1 MEVESSPQGRARP
14 GTPLLGENS
23 DPPTPELPEEEGLIL
38 AAEDSQ
44 YSSCPYTLYT
54 ASPIDL

>member
-1 MEVESSPQGRARP
+1 MEVDFSPQGGAPP

-23 DPPTPELPEEEGLIL
+23 DPPTPELPEEEGPIL

-44 YSSCPYTLYT
+44 CSSCPYTSY
-54 ASPIDL
+54 AARPIDL